1 LFAAIGRNSVV
12 FKGHTLIVQLLGA
25 GEFDLATSAFRHLV
39 RNAAAAGAPVGWMP
53 AVEPVFSRPA
63 GVGLVRGAEHPAAA
77 MLFAEWLL
85 SNGQQLYGSLDLE
98 PARADLARTLPGR
111 RIVVDLRSLAVD
123 QKRWSDMYDR
133 VVALAGGIGK

>member
-1 LFAAIGRNSVV
+1 
-12 FKGHTLIVQLLGA
+12 
-25 GEFDLATSAFRHLV
+25 
-39 RNAAAAGAPVGWMP
+39 
-53 AVEPVFSRPA
+53 
-63 GVGLVRGAEHPAAA
+63 

-85 SNGQQLYGSLDLE
+85 SDGQQLYGSLDLE